1 MSIPHLTA
9 NAFRETIGS
18 PGLTLVE
25 FSAPWCPPCKALLPI
40 LEELAQ
46 AEDAV
51 SIYQVNCDDHPAL
64 ASEFGVM
71 GMPTVFL
78 FRSGEPLEKLV
89 GLRPKPAYEAVIRK
103 HATARTVS

>member
-9 NAFRETIGS
+9 DSFRAAAAA
-18 PGLTLVE
+18 PGLTLIE

-40 LEELAQ
+40 LEELSQ
-46 AEDAV
+46 EERDAA
-51 SIYQVNCDDHPAL
+51 IYQVNVDDHPEL

-89 GLRPKPAYEAVIRK
+89 GLRPKPAYAAVIRK
-103 HATARTVS
+103 HAAERTVS

>member
-9 NAFRETIGS
+9 STFREAVEA

-40 LEELAQ
+40 LEQLAEE
-46 AEDAV
+46 EDAT
-51 SIYQVNCDDHPAL
+51 SIYQVNVDDHPEL

-89 GLRPKPAYEAVIRK
+89 GFRPKPAYEAIIRK
-103 HATARTVS
+103 HETVRTVS

>member
-9 NAFRETIGS
+9 NTFREAVEA
-18 PGLTLVE
+18 PGLTLIE

-40 LEELAQ
+40 LEELSREEEA
-46 AEDAV
+46 A
-51 SIYQVNCDDHPAL
+51 SIYQVNVDDHPEL

-78 FRSGEPLEKLV
+78 FRAGEPLEKLV
-89 GLRPKPAYEAVIRK
+89 GFRPKPVYEAVIRK
-103 HATARTVS
+103 HESVRTVS